1 MKCRRRNKERTTL
14 PALRCPV
21 DITRRREFAIINTE
35 CLSEWQFPGSN
46 CKCRDKIQGWGDLA
60 IRKTVWTWPVTYRV
74 STTVKNDKKLSNC
87 LCSCLRE
94 RLMCHAIW
102 NAGEE
107 QRRSGRDIESLLF
120 AATYSPTRFFCFP
133 HLWLVRRVD
142 LKRSR
147 RASTPIFNV
156 CSCDPPQV
164 GRNRTGAT
172 SI

>member
-35 CLSEWQFPGSN
+35 YLSEWQFPGSN
-46 CKCRDKIQGWGDLA
+46 CKCRDKIPRKIQGWGDLA

-74 STTVKNDKKLSNC
+74 STTVKNYKKLSNC

-102 NAGEE
+102 NV
-107 QRRSGRDIESLLF
+107 GRKQGKAAEISNLLLSL
-120 AATYSPTRFFCFP
+120 SRFFCFP
-133 HLWLVRRVD
+133 HLWLVRRVN